1 MIFPPLCPIQA
12 CGRSRGSMHISEEFR
27 SERWA
32 IIIIAVA
39 VVTITVAVRAFVFLR
54 YTTDRRRD
62 EPCFPTLWLLSSV
75 LRKIR
80 ILEAEL
86 VRVNVSK
93 SQYFCSLQLFAKY
106 LRNVTI
112 TCFFCPRL
120 VSQLTNWKEWRISQ
134 Q

>member
-1 MIFPPLCPIQA
+1 
-12 CGRSRGSMHISEEFR
+12 MHISEEFR

-62 EPCFPTLWLLSSV
+62 KPCFPTLWLLSSV

-86 VRVNVSK
+86 VRVNLSK
-93 SQYFCSLQLFAKY
+93 SQYFCLLKLESQNCPLRSNSGCAILPKFHLNQGESRREGCLDQLC
-106 LRNVTI
+106 LRFHQHRT
-112 TCFFCPRL
+112 TQ
-120 VSQLTNWKEWRISQ
+120 S
-134 Q
+134 